1 MSEVFDIDIS
11 NLRAVIAGLEK
22 EESRIQVAAAYAIA
36 QVGLAVEREV
46 KQTLNNN
53 PHSKR
58 GNSWVPGTHVGGPGS
73 PPNRR
78 TGNLMSS
85 VRTELKYGFGSYVAE
100 VFPTMVYARR
110 LEVGL
115 NYPYLRPSVDRI
127 RPRAEQIFRTNFLK
141 KWR

>member
-1 MSEVFDIDIS
+1 VSEVFSITVS
-11 NLRAVIAGLEK
+11 NLNAVIAGLDKQETK
-22 EESRIQVAAAYAIA
+22 IVLAGAYAIA
-36 QVGLAVEREV
+36 QVGLAIERET
-46 KQTLNNN
+46 KMTLNNN

-58 GNSWVPGTHVGGPGS
+58 GNSWIPGGHTGGPGS

-85 VRTELKYGFGSYVAE
+85 VRTEIRKGLGSYEAT

-110 LEVGL
+110 LELGL
-115 NYPYLRPSVDRI
+115 NYPYLRPSVDRV
-127 RPRAEQIFRTNFLK
+127 RPRAERIFMTNFMK

>member
-1 MSEVFDIDIS
+1 MSEVFEVNVK
-11 NLRAVIAGLEK
+11 NLNAVIAGLAER
-22 EESRIQVAAAYAIA
+22 EIDIQLAAAYAIA

-58 GNSWVPGTHVGGPGS
+58 GGSWTPKGHVGGPGT

-85 VRTELKYGFGSYVAE
+85 VRTEIRQGLGSYEAS

-110 LEVGL
+110 LELGL
-115 NYPYLRPSVDRI
+115 NYPYLRPSVERI
-127 RPRAEQIFRTNFLK
+127 RPRAERIFMTNFMK

>member
-1 MSEVFDIDIS
+1 VADDFKFKITNLNEVLRGLDKSEKRIE
-11 NLRAVIAGLEK
+11 AAG
-22 EESRIQVAAAYAIA
+22 AYAIA

-46 KQTLNNN
+46 KITLNNN
-53 PHSKR
+53 PHVKTRS
-58 GNSWVPGTHVGGPGS
+58 GWSPAGHIGGDGT

-85 VRTELKYGFGSYVAE
+85 VRTEVRSGFGTYTAS
-100 VFPTMVYARR
+100 VFPTMIYARR

-115 NYPYLRPSVDRI
+115 NYPYLRPTAVRMKPRI
-127 RPRAEQIFRTNFLK
+127 KAIFQYNFLK

>member
-1 MSEVFDIDIS
+1 MTSVTVKNLNEV
-11 NLRAVIAGLEK
+11 LRGLNIQEDRI
-22 EESRIQVAAAYAIA
+22 ESAAAYAIA
-36 QVGLAVEREV
+36 QVGFAIERET
-46 KQTLNNN
+46 KITLNNN

-58 GNSWVPGTHVGGPGS
+58 GRSWSPSGHIGGPGT

-85 VRTELKYGFGSYVAE
+85 VKTELHYGFGSYVAE

-127 RPRAEQIFRTNFLK
+127 RPKADQIFRTNFLK

>member
-1 MSEVFDIDIS
+1 MSEVFSIDLK
-11 NLRAVIAGLEK
+11 NLDAVIAGLAK
-22 EESRIQVAAAYAIA
+22 EESAIELAGAYAIA

-53 PHSKR
+53 PHSLR
-58 GNSWVPGTHVGGPGS
+58 GKTWTPGGHVGGPGS

-110 LEVGL
+110 LELGL
-115 NYPYLRPSVDRI
+115 NYPYLRPSADRV
-127 RPRAEQIFRTNFLK
+127 RPRAERIFMTNFMK

>member
-1 MSEVFDIDIS
+1 MTGITITNLNAVLKGLDIQEDKIES
-11 NLRAVIAGLEK
+11 AAV
-22 EESRIQVAAAYAIA
+22 YAIA
-36 QVGLAVEREV
+36 QVGFAIERET

-58 GNSWVPGTHVGGPGS
+58 GNSWTPSGHIGGPGT

-115 NYPYLRPSVDRI
+115 NYPYLRPSVERI
-127 RPRAEQIFRTNFLK
+127 RPRADQIFRTNFLK

>member
-1 MSEVFDIDIS
+1 MADDFQFKIV
-11 NLRAVIAGLEK
+11 NLREVLRGLDKTEDRIEIAG
-22 EESRIQVAAAYAIA
+22 AYAVA

-46 KQTLNNN
+46 KILLNNN
-53 PHSKR
+53 PHSKTR
-58 GNSWVPGTHVGGPGS
+58 SGWSPGVHVGGPGS

-85 VRTELKYGFGSYVAE
+85 VRTDVRYGFGSYTAS
-100 VFPTMVYARR
+100 VFPTMIYARR

-115 NYPYLRPSVDRI
+115 NYPYLRPTADRM
-127 RPRAEQIFRTNFLK
+127 RPRIKAIFQYNFLK

>member
-1 MSEVFDIDIS
+1 MSETFSIDVS
-11 NLRAVIAGLEK
+11 NLNSVIEGIAQ
-22 EESRIQVAAAYAIA
+22 EESRIQTAAAYAIA

-58 GNSWVPGTHVGGPGS
+58 GNSWSPSGHVGGPGT

-85 VRTELKYGFGSYVAE
+85 VRTEVKYGFGSYVAE

-110 LEVGL
+110 LELGL
-115 NYPYLRPSVDRI
+115 NYPYLRPSADRV

>member
-1 MSEVFDIDIS
+1 MADKFSFKITNLNEV
-11 NLRAVIAGLEK
+11 LAGIEITSDK
-22 EESRIQVAAAYAIA
+22 IETAARYAIG

-46 KQTLNNN
+46 KVTLNNN
-53 PHSKR
+53 PHSKVR
-58 GNSWVPGTHVGGPGS
+58 SGWSPAGHIGGPGT

-85 VRTELKYGFGSYVAE
+85 VRTETRQGFGTYTAS
-100 VFPTMVYARR
+100 VFPTMIYARR

-115 NYPYLRPSVDRI
+115 NYPYLRPTAEKM
-127 RPRAEQIFRTNFLK
+127 RPRIKAIFQYNFLK